1 MRLDATRPSTIT
13 LSIVVPAYN
22 EEKRIAPTLAAFDDH
37 LRALGL
43 AYEILVVDD
52 GSSDGTVELVR
63 RIAVERPAICCL
75 PTRPNRGKGHAV
87 RAGMLSARG
96 RIRVMVDADGS
107 IPPDQLP
114 AVIGPLMAGT
124 ADVAIGSRYVEGARV
139 AERQPL
145 WRRAW
150 SRVVNR
156 VVQKSLV
163 PGVRDT
169 QCGFKAFTAETAA
182 AVFQRCRIDGW
193 AFDLEA
199 LALAH
204 RLGARVVEVG
214 VTWQDDARSR
224 VNPVRDFIVVIRE
237 WRLIRSN
244 FRSGV
249 YGLLPSASS

>member
-1 MRLDATRPSTIT
+1 MRLEVPRLPIT
-13 LSIVVPAYN
+13 LSIIVPAYN

-37 LRALGL
+37 LRSLGL
-43 AYEILVVDD
+43 RYEILVVDD

-63 RIAVERPAICCL
+63 RISSERPAVCCL

-87 RAGMLSARG
+87 RAGMLAARG

-114 AVIGPLMAGT
+114 AVVGPLMAGA
-124 ADVAIGSRYVEGARV
+124 ADIAIGSRYIEGARV

-150 SRVVNR
+150 SRLVNR
-156 VVQKSLV
+156 VVQRTLV

-169 QCGFKAFTAETAA
+169 QCGFKAFTAESAL

-204 RLGARVVEVG
+204 RLGARVLEVG

-224 VNPVRDFIVVIRE
+224 VNPIKDFIKVIRE

-244 FRSGV
+244 FKSGV

>member
-1 MRLDATRPSTIT
+1 LPIIT
-13 LSIVVPAYN
+13 LSIIVPAYN
-22 EEKRIAPTLAAFDDH
+22 EEKRIAPTLAAFDEH
-37 LRALGL
+37 LKSLGL
-43 AYEILVVDD
+43 RYEILVVDD
-52 GSSDGTVELVR
+52 GSTDGTVELVR
-63 RIAVERPAICCL
+63 RIATERPAVSCL

-87 RAGMLSARG
+87 RAGMLAARG

-114 AVIGPLMAGT
+114 AVVGPIMAGA

-145 WRRAW
+145 WRRGW
-150 SRVVNR
+150 SRLVNR
-156 VVQKSLV
+156 VVQKTLV

-169 QCGFKAFTAETAA
+169 QCGFKAFTAEAA
-182 AVFQRCRIDGW
+182 TAVFRRCRIDGW

-204 RLGARVVEVG
+204 RLGATVIEVG

-224 VNPVRDFIVVIRE
+224 VNPVRDFIVVLRE

-244 FRSGV
+244 FKSGV
-249 YGLLPSASS
+249 YGLLPSASG

>member
-1 MRLDATRPSTIT
+1 MRLEPTIA
-13 LSIVVPAYN
+13 LSIIIPAYN
-22 EEKRIAPTLAAFDDH
+22 EERRIAPTLAAFDDE
-37 LRALGL
+37 LARLGL
-43 AYEILVVDD
+43 RYEILVVDD
-52 GSSDGTVELVR
+52 GSSDRTVELVR
-63 RIAVERPAICCL
+63 RIAAGRPAVSCL
-75 PTRPNRGKGHAV
+75 ATRPNRGKGHAV
-87 RAGMLSARG
+87 RAGMLAARG

-114 AVIGPLMAGT
+114 AVTVPLMSGA
-124 ADVAIGSRYVEGARV
+124 ADIAIGSRYAAGARV

-150 SRVVNR
+150 SRLVNR

-163 PGVRDT
+163 PGVKDT
-169 QCGFKAFTAETAA
+169 QCGFKAFTAEAA
-182 AVFQRCRIDGW
+182 VAVFQRCRIDGW

-204 RLGARVVEVG
+204 RLGARVCEVG

-224 VNPVRDFIVVIRE
+224 VNPVKDFIKVIRE